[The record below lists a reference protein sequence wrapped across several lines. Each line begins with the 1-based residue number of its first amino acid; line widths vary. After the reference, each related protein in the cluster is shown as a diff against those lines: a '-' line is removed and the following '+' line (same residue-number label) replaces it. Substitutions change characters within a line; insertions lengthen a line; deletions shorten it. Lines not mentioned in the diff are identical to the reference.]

1 LKIKRGLELKS
12 IEYSFFGIFENKMPT
27 YSEEMSNFV
36 VNLNYNDIPQEVVYK
51 AKLHLLDSLG
61 VALSSSQNPIITKT
75 ILETVKDLNTNEE
88 STIIGSSQ
96 SSSPGY
102 AAFANASMIHGQDFD
117 DTHRLGVVH
126 ASACVVPTALACG
139 EVREIS
145 GKLLLEAMI
154 LGYEMFARIG
164 MAANERFHK
173 KGMHATPLCGIF
185 VASLIAGKIQRQS
198 IKELVNAMG
207 ICGSQAAG
215 VQQFLID
222 GSWVK
227 IIHPG
232 WACYSGIVASLLA
245 SHGFIGPSE
254 IFEGELGFFSCHLG
268 LENCKIECLT
278 ENLGEV
284 WETLNM
290 SIKRYPCCHA
300 IHTFIDGV
308 FYLQEKHNIEW
319 QKIKHIMCHVNPLGS
334 KIVCEPIE
342 IKRKPKT
349 PYGARFSLPYAIAIS
364 LLEGE
369 LGLEQFSEQKYND
382 KRVIEMTSKIDCVK
396 DASLPRTGGNVVIEM
411 DDGKKYQYIKEFPV
425 GSPQYPLNEEE
436 VKDKFRSN
444 TRTILDHKRVEDII
458 KVALNLEDT
467 DSICKL
473 MTLLR

>member
-1 LKIKRGLELKS
+1 MS
-12 IEYSFFGIFENKMPT
+12 S
-27 YSEEMSNFV
+27 YSEKIAEFAVNFKYK
-36 VNLNYNDIPQEVVYK
+36 NIPKEVVYK
-51 AKLHLLDSLG
+51 GKLHLLDSLG
-61 VALSSSQNPIITKT
+61 VALSSSQTPIIRKT
-75 ILETVKDLNTNEE
+75 ILETVKSLNANGE
-88 STIIGSSQ
+88 STVIGSSQ
-96 SSSPGY
+96 SSSCDY
-102 AAFANASMIHGQDFD
+102 AAFANAAMIDGQDFD

-126 ASACVVPTALACG
+126 TSSIVVPTALACG
-139 EVREIS
+139 EERKIT
-145 GKLLLEAMI
+145 GKSLLEAII
-154 LGYEMFARIG
+154 LGYETFTRIG

-185 VASLIAGKIQRQS
+185 VASLIAGKINGQS

-207 ICGSQAAG
+207 ICASQAAG

-232 WACYSGIVASLLA
+232 WACHSGIVASLLA
-245 SHGFIGPSE
+245 SHGFIGPTE
-254 IFEGELGFFSCHLG
+254 IFEGKLGFFSCHLG

-278 ENLGEV
+278 ENLGEA

-308 FYLQEKHNIEW
+308 FYLQEKHHIEW
-319 QKIKHIMCHVNPLGS
+319 QKIKHIICHVNPLGS

-342 IKRKPKT
+342 VKRQPKT

-382 KRVIEMTSKIDCVK
+382 KRVIEMTSKIECVR
-396 DASLPRTGGNVVIEM
+396 DASLPRTGGNIVIEM
-411 DDGKKYQYIKEFPV
+411 VDGKKYQYIKEFPI
-425 GSPQYPLNEEE
+425 GSPQYPLNEDE

-444 TRTILDHKRVEDII
+444 TKTMLDHKRAEDII
-458 KVALNLEDT
+458 NVVLNLEET
-467 DSICKL
+467 DNICEL
-473 MTLLR
+473 MTFLK